1 MAGDKLSVVEFVGLT
16 PALAVRSDLTPNLSD
31 LIAFGAF
38 AVLRGRVALA
48 PDLRIDDLA
57 GAADPEAEMRAADGR
72 LAGLAGR
79 LAIYS
84 NGAGG
89 DGVFITS
96 FEARLPDPL
105 DASAVPSLIES
116 WR

>member
-1 MAGDKLSVVEFVGLT
+1 MAGGSLRVVEIVGLT
-16 PALAVRSDLTPNLSD
+16 PALAVRSDLTPALSD

-38 AVLRGRVALA
+38 AILRGRVALA
-48 PDLRIDDLA
+48 VDVRITDLD
-57 GAADPEAEMRAADGR
+57 GAADQEAAMRDADAR

-96 FEARLPDPL
+96 FEAPLPDPL
-105 DASAVPSLIES
+105 DAAAVPALLES